1 MSVSSLLDGELR
13 EYADRRFAERADLI
27 AKLPAAS
34 SLMDTLSGDRLTLMR
49 LAYGTLPA
57 NDVIDCD
64 PAVLLSF
71 ADHALMLRRTMP
83 WTRNLPVD
91 LFVHYVFWPRI
102 NNEALADCR
111 PLCHRELA
119 DRVRGLDATR
129 AMLETNYWCAEHVT
143 YHPSDNRTLNAIGA
157 LNLGLGRCGEES
169 TLLVTALRAIGIPAR
184 QVYTPRWAHCDDNH
198 AWVEAYVDGRWRF
211 LGACEPEE
219 VPDRGWFDKAST
231 RAMLVHARV
240 FCDFSEGNVDASA
253 SAGGDG
259 TMLLCN
265 LTSDYAPTTDLVVTV
280 TDDDGQ
286 PILGA
291 NVAFELLNMAEYYPI
306 ATAVSDGQGR
316 ACMTLGKGSIRVH
329 VSHDGAF
336 ADVIVNTAD
345 TDAVTVALPSQ
356 PNTSS
361 SSSRPDETSLSS
373 QSSDSS
379 LSSRPSAASGEIL
392 SPIAYNSP
400 SWAPIDLV
408 APPSGTPRSLPLT
421 DEQQR
426 RTIERRAQAESMRAA
441 RVAAFVD
448 LVDQSTRRTLADRYQ
463 SVSPNAA
470 DTISSLLTTA
480 GANAPV
486 IVSFLLADT
495 DDDPG
500 IADRDRL
507 ALLSVLSVKDLC
519 DVSAPALN
527 DAIHSA
533 SKVRDYALDVA
544 LSDIAQADR
553 YDLYARYVL
562 GPRIGNEPLTGD
574 RTRLQAM
581 LERTADTDELRA
593 RPQLIRQYLLDHVD
607 AAQSGEETPEPISP
621 TGMLTAGIGTP
632 RSLDTAFVTVCR
644 ALGVPARFDPQ
655 TGEPEY
661 FQGNAFHHLPATHA
675 TDDAAATAER
685 MATLT
690 VVAPTGEHPAYGTDW
705 SIGRLVSDAHGTD
718 FASLDLWERAWDGDR
733 MPLTVEAGLYR
744 LITTVRLP
752 NGGQQT
758 NETTFRLSAGGEL
771 AVTLTMREPSEDEL
785 LEHIVVD
792 DVTFHAAVCD
802 DTNTADDGTETACD
816 RHDGHAGSDETR
828 RLSQLL
834 PDRAI
839 VAILDAHGSEPSIHV
854 LDELVARLRRD
865 AHDDGSAGDDAADI
879 PVVFAAC
886 PVDAPLS
893 ATLRSMF
900 DRLGD
905 GSPAVWRCDATTYE
919 RLTRGMYVDPDKLP
933 MILVARKEGDRIIG
947 TYASTGYNVGSVDL
961 AFRLAT
967 K

>member
-1 MSVSSLLDGELR
+1 MTQSPAHDGIMFADESKSDLLDDALR
-13 EYADRRFAERADLI
+13 AYADRRLASRAALLER
-27 AKLPAAS
+27 LPAVTRVLAA
-34 SLMDTLSGDRLTLMR
+34 LDGDRLTLMR

-57 NDVIDCD
+57 DDVIDVE
-64 PAVLLSF
+64 PSVLLSF

-83 WTRNLPVD
+83 WTRDLPVD

-111 PLCHRELA
+111 PTCYRELA
-119 DRVRGLDATR
+119 DRVRGLDATQ

-143 YHPSDNRTLNAIGA
+143 YHPSDDRTLNALGA

-259 TMLLCN
+259 SMLLCN
-265 LTSDYAPTTDLVVTV
+265 LTADYAPTTDLAVTV
-280 TDDDGQ
+280 TDGDGR
-286 PILGA
+286 PVADA

-306 ATAVSDGQGR
+306 ATAVTDGRGMAR
-316 ACMTLGKGSIRVH
+316 MTLGKGSIRVH
-329 VSHDGAF
+329 VSRDDVF
-336 ADVIVNTAD
+336 SDVIVDTAG
-345 TDAVTVALPSQ
+345 TDAVAVTLPVTGNVVV
-356 PNTSS
+356 PAV
-361 SSSRPDETSLSS
+361 SSRPGE
-373 QSSDSS
+373 
-379 LSSRPSAASGEIL
+379 ASGEIL
-392 SPIAYNSP
+392 PSPTPGVP
-400 SWAPIDLV
+400 SWTSIDLV
-408 APPSGTPRSLPLT
+408 APPSGTPHSLPLT

-426 RTIERRAQAESMRAA
+426 RTVARRARAEAMRTA
-441 RVAAFVD
+441 RVAGFAG
-448 LVDQSTRRTLADRYQ
+448 LVDDTTRSAIADRYQ
-463 SVSPNAA
+463 KVSPDAA
-470 DTISSLLTTA
+470 DVIPSLLTAA

-486 IVSFLLADT
+486 IAGFLLDGDNADT
-495 DDDPG
+495 ETGHADPVV
-500 IADRDRL
+500 ADRDRL
-507 ALLSVLSVKDLC
+507 AVLSALSVKDLC
-519 DVSAPALN
+519 DVSAVALD
-527 DAIHSA
+527 DAVRSA
-533 SKVRDYALDVA
+533 AAVRDITLDTV
-544 LSDIAQADR
+544 LSDVAQADR
-553 YDLYARYVL
+553 YDTYARYVL
-562 GPRIGNEPLTGD
+562 NPRVGHEPLAGD
-574 RTRLQAM
+574 RARLQSM
-581 LERTADTDELRA
+581 LAADADTLRA
-593 RPQLIRQYLLDHVD
+593 QPQLVRRYLLDHID
-607 AAQSGEETPEPISP
+607 AARSGDETPVPISP
-621 TGMLTAGIGTP
+621 TGLLTAGIGTP
-632 RSLDTAFVTVCR
+632 RSLDAAFVTVCR

-661 FQGNAFHHLPATHA
+661 FQGDAFHHLPATH
-675 TDDAAATAER
+675 TDDDGAASAGR

-690 VVAPTGEHPAYGTDW
+690 VVAPARELPAYGTDW
-705 SIGRLVSDAHGTD
+705 SLGRLTDGAHGTD
-718 FASLDLWERAWDGDR
+718 FTSLDLWERPWNGNR
-733 MPLTVEAGLYR
+733 MTLTVEAGLYR

-758 NETTFRLSAGGEL
+758 NETTFRLETGDERT
-771 AVTLTMREPSEDEL
+771 VTLAMRTPSEDEL
-785 LEHIVVD
+785 LEHIAVD
-792 DVTFHAAVCD
+792 DVTFHG
-802 DTNTADDGTETACD
+802 TTHDDGNGIGT
-816 RHDGHAGSDETR
+816 DGHEGPDETW

-854 LDELVARLRRD
+854 LDELIARPHRD
-865 AHDDGSAGDDAADI
+865 THDTGPVGEVSADI

-886 PVDAPLS
+886 PADAPLS

-900 DRLGD
+900 DGLGD
-905 GSPAVWRCDATTYE
+905 GSPAVWRCDETTYE

-933 MILVARKEGDRIIG
+933 MILVTHKEANRIIG

-961 AFRLAT
+961 AFRLAA

>member
-1 MSVSSLLDGELR
+1 MSMSSLLDDELR
-13 EYADRRFAERADLI
+13 DYADRRFAERTDLI
-27 AKLPAAS
+27 DRLPAAS
-34 SLMDTLSGDRLTLMR
+34 SLLKTLTGDRLTLTR
-49 LAYGTLPA
+49 LTYGTPPA

-64 PAVLLSF
+64 PSVLLSF
-71 ADHALMLRRTMP
+71 VDHALMLRRTMA
-83 WTRNLPVD
+83 WTRDLPVD

-111 PLCHRELA
+111 PWCHRELIG
-119 DRVRGLDATR
+119 RVQGLDATH

-143 YHPSDNRTLNAIGA
+143 YHPSDNRTLNAIGT

-265 LTSDYAPTTDLVVTV
+265 LTSDYAPTTDLAVTV
-280 TDDDGQ
+280 TDGEGR
-286 PILGA
+286 PFAGA

-306 ATAVSDGQGR
+306 ATAVSDDQGHAR
-316 ACMTLGKGSIRVH
+316 MTLGKGSIRVH
-329 VSHDGAF
+329 VSRNGTF
-336 ADVIVNTAD
+336 ADVIVNTAN
-345 TDAVTVALPSQ
+345 TDAVTVV
-356 PNTSS
+356 
-361 SSSRPDETSLSS
+361 LSP
-373 QSSDSS
+373 
-379 LSSRPSAASGEIL
+379 RPSAENGAFPPASAPVI
-392 SPIAYNSP
+392 P
-400 SWAPIDLV
+400 SWTSVDLV

-421 DEQQR
+421 DDQQR
-426 RTIERRAQAESMRAA
+426 RTIERRAQAEAMRTA
-441 RVAAFVD
+441 RVAGFAD
-448 LVDQSTRRTLADRYQ
+448 LVDQATRQTLADRYRN
-463 SVSPNAA
+463 VSTDAA
-470 DTISSLLTTA
+470 DTVTNLLAAA

-486 IVSFLLADT
+486 ITSFLLDDT
-495 DDDPG
+495 DDTAESAVDVT
-500 IADRDRL
+500 DRDRL
-507 ALLSVLSVKDLC
+507 ALLSALSVKDLC
-519 DVSAPALN
+519 DVSAAALD
-527 DAIHSA
+527 DAVRSA
-533 SKVRDYALDVA
+533 ANARDYALDVA
-544 LSDIAQADR
+544 LSGIAEADR

-562 GPRIGNEPLTGD
+562 GPRVGYEPLAGD

-581 LERTADTDELRA
+581 LERTADTDALRA
-593 RPQLIRQYLLDHVD
+593 QPQRVQQYLLDHID
-607 AAQSGEETPEPISP
+607 AAQSVEETPEPISP

-632 RSLDTAFVTVCR
+632 RSLDTAFVVVCR

-661 FQGNAFHHLPATHA
+661 CQGGTFHHLPSTRSAN
-675 TDDAAATAER
+675 DATAPAER
-685 MATLT
+685 TATLT
-690 VVAPTGEHPAYGTDW
+690 VVAPNGEYPAYGTDW
-705 SIGRLVSDAHGTD
+705 SLGRLIDGAHGTD
-718 FASLDLWERAWDGDR
+718 FASLDLWERPWDGDR
-733 MPLTVEAGLYR
+733 MTLTVEEGLYR

-758 NETTFRLSAGGEL
+758 NETTFRLDAGEERT
-771 AVTLTMREPSEDEL
+771 VTLAMRTPSEDEL

-792 DVTFHAAVCD
+792 DATFH
-802 DTNTADDGTETACD
+802 TATHDAT
-816 RHDGHAGSDETR
+816 RH
-828 RLSQLL
+828 LSQLL

-839 VAILDAHGSEPSIHV
+839 VAILDAHGAEPSIHV
-854 LDELVARLRRD
+854 LDELIARLRRD
-865 AHDDGSAGDDAADI
+865 AHDGNSDGEVETGDI

-893 ATLRSMF
+893 ATLRSMV
-900 DRLGD
+900 DRLGGD
-905 GSPAVWRCDATTYE
+905 SPVVWRCDATTYE

-961 AFRLAT
+961 AFRLAA

>member
-1 MSVSSLLDGELR
+1 MFPLLDGELR

-49 LAYGTLPA
+49 LAYGTPPA

-64 PAVLLSF
+64 PSVLLSF
-71 ADHALMLRRTMP
+71 ADHALMLRRTMS
-83 WTRNLPVD
+83 WTRDLPVD

-111 PLCHRELA
+111 PLCHRELI
-119 DRVRGLDATR
+119 DRVRGLDATH

-198 AWVEAYVDGRWRF
+198 AWVEAYVDGHWHF

-265 LTSDYAPTTDLVVTV
+265 LTADYAPTTDLAVTV
-280 TDDDGQ
+280 TDGDGR
-286 PILGA
+286 LVVGA

-329 VSHDGAF
+329 VSHDGTF

-345 TDAVTVALPSQ
+345 TDAVTVVL
-356 PNTSS
+356 
-361 SSSRPDETSLSS
+361 SSR
-373 QSSDSS
+373 QNVSS

-392 SPIAYNSP
+392 PPATSSAP
-400 SWAPIDLV
+400 SWHPIDLI

-441 RVAAFVD
+441 RVAGFANLID
-448 LVDQSTRRTLADRYQ
+448 ATTRQALADRYR
-463 SVSPNAA
+463 SVSSNAA
-470 DTISSLLTTA
+470 GIIPSLLSSA

-486 IVSFLLADT
+486 IAGFLLADT
-495 DDDPG
+495 DADPAV
-500 IADRDRL
+500 ADRDRL
-507 ALLSVLSVKDLC
+507 AMLSALSVKDLC
-519 DVSAPALN
+519 DVSAAALD
-527 DAIHSA
+527 DAVRSA
-533 SKVRDYALDVA
+533 AAIRDYALDTA
-544 LSDIAQADR
+544 LSDVPESDR
-553 YDLYARYVL
+553 YDRYARYVL
-562 GPRIGNEPLTGD
+562 DPRVGYEPLAGD

-581 LERTADTDELRA
+581 LERTVDTVTLRA
-593 RPQLIRQYLLDHVD
+593 QPQLVRQYLLDHID
-607 AAQSGEETPEPISP
+607 AQRSAEETPEPISP

-644 ALGVPARFDPQ
+644 ALGIPARFDPQ

-661 FQGNAFHHLPATHA
+661 FQGDAFHHLPVMHEADNA
-675 TDDAAATAER
+675 DASTER
-685 MATLT
+685 MAALT
-690 VVAPTGEHPAYGTDW
+690 VVAPAGGHPAYGTDW
-705 SIGRLVSDAHGTD
+705 SLGRLVDGAHGTD
-718 FASLDLWERAWDGDR
+718 FASLDLWERAWDNDR
-733 MPLTVEAGLYR
+733 MTLSVEAGLYR

-758 NETTFRLSAGGEL
+758 NETTFRLDAGEVR
-771 AVTLTMREPSEDEL
+771 AVTLVMREPSEDEL

-792 DVTFHAAVCD
+792 DATFHATTCD
-802 DTNTADDGTETACD
+802 DTSAADDGTETACD
-816 RHDGHAGSDETR
+816 RRAGHNSSDETR
-828 RLSQLL
+828 HLSQLL

-854 LDELVARLRRD
+854 LDELIARLHRGT
-865 AHDDGSAGDDAADI
+865 HDDGSADDATAGKVPDI

-900 DRLGD
+900 DRLDG
-905 GSPAVWRCDATTYE
+905 GSPIVWRCDETTYE

-933 MILVARKEGDRIIG
+933 MILVARKDGDRIIG
-947 TYASTGYNVGSVDL
+947 VYASTGYNVGSVDL
-961 AFRLAT
+961 AFRLAA

>member
-1 MSVSSLLDGELR
+1 MSMSSLLDGELR
-13 EYADRRFAERADLI
+13 DYADRRFAERADLI
-27 AKLPAAS
+27 TRLPAAS
-34 SLMDTLSGDRLTLMR
+34 SLLDTLSDDRLTLMQ

-71 ADHALMLRRTMP
+71 VDHALMLRRTMA
-83 WTRNLPVD
+83 WTRDLPVD

-111 PLCHRELA
+111 PLCYRELA
-119 DRVRGLDATR
+119 DRVQGLDATH

-143 YHPSDNRTLNAIGA
+143 YHPSDNRTLNALGA

-265 LTSDYAPTTDLVVTV
+265 LTADYAPTTDLVVTV
-280 TDDDGQ
+280 TDGDGR
-286 PILGA
+286 PVAGA

-306 ATAVSDGQGR
+306 ATAVGDNQGR
-316 ACMTLGKGSIRVH
+316 ARMTLGKGSIRVH
-329 VSHDGAF
+329 VDHDGVF

-345 TDAVTVALPSQ
+345 TDAVTVVLPINAVIDK
-356 PNTSS
+356 PN
-361 SSSRPDETSLSS
+361 L
-373 QSSDSS
+373 S

-392 SPIAYNSP
+392 PPITRNSP
-400 SWAPIDLV
+400 FWRPIDLV

-426 RTIERRAQAESMRAA
+426 RTIERRAQAESMRAE
-441 RVAAFVD
+441 RVEAFAD
-448 LVDQSTRRTLADRYQ
+448 LVDEATRQSLADRYR

-470 DTISSLLTTA
+470 DTIPSLLASA
-480 GANAPV
+480 GANVPV
-486 IVSFLLADT
+486 IASFLLADT
-495 DDDPG
+495 NDDPG
-500 IADRDRL
+500 IADQDRL
-507 ALLSVLSVKDLC
+507 ALLSALSVKDLC
-519 DVSAPALN
+519 DVSASALN
-527 DAIHSA
+527 DAVHSA
-533 SKVRDYALDVA
+533 AKVRDYALNVA
-544 LSDIAQADR
+544 LSGTAESDR
-553 YDLYARYVL
+553 YDRYARYVL
-562 GPRIGNEPLTGD
+562 NPRVGNEPLAGD
-574 RTRLQAM
+574 RTRLQSV
-581 LERTADTDELRA
+581 LERTADTDALRA
-593 RPQLIRQYLLDHVD
+593 QPQLIRQYLLDHVD
-607 AAQSGEETPEPISP
+607 AEQSEEETPEPVSP

-632 RSLDTAFVTVCR
+632 RSLDTAFVAVCR
-644 ALGVPARFDPQ
+644 VLGVPARFDPQ

-661 FQGNAFHHLPATHA
+661 FQGESFHHLPAMHA
-675 TDDAAATAER
+675 VDDAVATAEPT
-685 MATLT
+685 ATLT

-705 SIGRLVSDAHGTD
+705 SIGRLVSDTHGTD
-718 FASLDLWERAWDGDR
+718 FASLDLWERAWDGER

-758 NETTFRLSAGGEL
+758 NETTFRLDAGDERT
-771 AVTLTMREPSEDEL
+771 VTLAMREPSEDQL
-785 LEHIVVD
+785 LEYIVVD
-792 DVTFHAAVCD
+792 DATFHGTTCD
-802 DTNTADDGTETACD
+802 DANEIRNENDAVDD
-816 RHDGHAGSDETR
+816 RHNGRGDSDETR
-828 RLSQLL
+828 HLSQLL
-834 PDRAI
+834 SDRAI

-854 LDELVARLRRD
+854 LDELIARLRRD
-865 AHDDGSAGDDAADI
+865 AHDDGSVGEVSTDI

-900 DRLGD
+900 DRLGGD
-905 GSPAVWRCDATTYE
+905 SPAVWRCDATTYE

-933 MILVARKEGDRIIG
+933 MILVTRKEGDRIIG

-961 AFRLAT
+961 AFRLAA